1 MSDKQNMP
9 SMTDDE
15 RNIYLEDIP
24 MDEARAR
31 LQAALE
37 SRGKWEPLSGEHIG
51 LDAALG
57 RVTAEPVW
65 AKISSPHY
73 HAAAMDGYAVRA
85 TDTMGATETRPLQLR
100 VPEQAFPINTGSP
113 FSDQYNAVIMIEHT
127 QPVTNAEGV
136 DLIEIRAPVAPWQH
150 VRMMGEDM
158 VATEL
163 ILPANHRLRPH
174 DLGAIAGCGHS
185 NVVVRRRPRVA
196 ILPTGSELVPPS
208 ETPDPGAVI
217 EYNSIVLGA
226 QIRETGGEFTRWPAL
241 PDDAD
246 AIQVAIIEATEDHDL
261 VLVLS
266 GSSAGS
272 RDFTARA
279 VRKTGSLLVHGVAV
293 RPGHPVIMGVVHDV
307 PVIGVPGYPVSA
319 ALTGEIFIRPLLYAW
334 AGQAVPRYDML
345 PALLTRKV
353 VSPTGDD
360 DFVRVTVGK
369 VGDRTLV
376 TPLSRGA
383 GVITSLVRAD
393 GLLHVPR
400 FSEGVDMG
408 REVDVLLFRS
418 PEDIAQTVVA
428 VGSHDP
434 MLDLLGQFLAV
445 RFPGYRLASA
455 NVGSLGGLMAQ
466 KRDEAHISGTH
477 LLDPDTGDY
486 NIPYIR
492 RTLGDKSVHVVT
504 FTHREQGLIVAP
516 GNPLGIESLDDLA
529 RVRYVNRQRGAGTR
543 VLLDYE
549 LEQRAIAPEQVDGY
563 EREEYTHLAVAAAV
577 ASGSA
582 DCGMG
587 IRNAAIALDLDFI
600 PVTYERYDLVIP
612 TEYVDLPMIQHV
624 LALLHDDDFRAA
636 VADQPGYDVAAMGR
650 EVPL

>member
-1 MSDKQNMP
+1 MS
-9 SMTDDE
+9 DE

-24 MDEARAR
+24 MDDARTR

-37 SRGKWEPLSGEHIG
+37 ACGKWGPLPGERVG
-51 LDAALG
+51 LDEALG

-85 TDTMGATETRPLQLR
+85 ADTMGATETRPVQLT
-100 VPEQAFPINTGSP
+100 VPDQAFPLNTGAP
-113 FSDQYNAVIMIEHT
+113 FGEQYNAVIMIEHT
-127 QPVTNAEGV
+127 QPVTTADGHEA
-136 DLIEIRAPVAPWQH
+136 IEIRAPVAPWQH

-163 ILPANHRLRPH
+163 VLPANHRLRPH
-174 DLGAIAGCGHS
+174 DLGAIAGCGHTG
-185 NVVVRRRPRVA
+185 VMVRSRPRVA
-196 ILPTGSELVPPS
+196 ILPTGSELVRPS
-208 ETPDPGAVI
+208 ESPEPGAVI

-226 QIRETGGEFTRWPAL
+226 QVREAGGEFTRWDAL

-246 AIQVAIIEATEDHDL
+246 AIQAAIVAATADHDL

-279 VRKTGSLLVHGVAV
+279 VRETGSLLVHGVAV

-319 ALTGEIFIRPLLYAW
+319 ALTGDIFMRPLLYAW
-334 AGQAVPRYDML
+334 AGQPVPRYDTIT
-345 PALLTRKV
+345 ATLTRKV

-369 VGDRTLV
+369 VGNRTLV
-376 TPLSRGA
+376 TPLARGA

-393 GLLHVPR
+393 GLLHIPR

-418 PEDIAQTVVA
+418 PQEIAQTVVA

-455 NVGSLGGLMAQ
+455 NVGSLGGLIAQ
-466 KRDEAHISGTH
+466 KRGEAHISGTH
-477 LLDPDTGDY
+477 LLDPETGEY
-486 NIPYIR
+486 NVPYIK
-492 RTLGDKSVHVVT
+492 RTLGDKPVRVVT

-516 GNPLGIESLDDLA
+516 GNPLGIESLDDLV

-549 LEQRAIAPEQVDGY
+549 LERRGIVSEQVEGY
-563 EREEYTHLAVAAAV
+563 EREEYTHLAVAAAI

-587 IRNAAIALDLDFI
+587 IRNAAMALDLDFI
-600 PVTYERYDLVIP
+600 PVTHERYDLVIP
-612 TEYVDLPMIQHV
+612 ADYIDLPMIQHV
-624 LALLHDDDFRAA
+624 LALLGDDEFRAA
-636 VADQPGYDVAAMGR
+636 VAAQPGYDVTAMGR
-650 EVPL
+650 DVAV